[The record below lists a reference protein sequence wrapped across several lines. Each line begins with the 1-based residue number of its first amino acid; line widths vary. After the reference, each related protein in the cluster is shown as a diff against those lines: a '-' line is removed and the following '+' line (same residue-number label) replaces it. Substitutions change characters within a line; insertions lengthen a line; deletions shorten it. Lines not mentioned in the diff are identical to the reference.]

1 MSVTLRRLRGAE
13 AAAPRAQRVPTAAV
27 GGLAFAAMFAA
38 VLRAVP
44 DDDHTTKPDLRAI
57 RAATVAGLGE
67 DDYDH
72 PDPAGHRPGWRHF
85 VEILLEDLD
94 AAHAHD
100 PAARNRIEVALAYS
114 GVHALWV
121 HRLSHRLWHLRLRLA
136 ARLLS
141 QFARWATGI
150 EIHPG
155 AVIGRRLF
163 IDHGMGV
170 VIGQTTQIGD
180 DCILFQGST
189 LGGRSMTRGKRH
201 PTLGNRVMI
210 GAGAR
215 VLGPITL
222 GDDVQVGAN
231 AVVVHDVPAG
241 GVAIGIPAH
250 VRIPHAAPAEREKLQ
265 DPALIADYAI

>member
-1 MSVTLRRLRGAE
+1 MASLS
-13 AAAPRAQRVPTAAV
+13 
-27 GGLAFAAMFAA
+27 
-38 VLRAVP
+38 AVP
-44 DDDHTTKPDLRAI
+44 DSPDRSLPAAGRPDLRAV
-57 RAATVAGLGE
+57 RAATTAGLDV

-72 PDPAGHRPGWRHF
+72 PDPVGHVPGWRHF
-85 VEILLEDLD
+85 AMILLEDLD

-121 HRLSHRLWHLRLRLA
+121 HRLSHRLWHMNLKLV

-155 AVIGRRLF
+155 AVIGRRVF

-170 VIGQTTQIGD
+170 VIGQTSVVGD

-231 AVVVHDVPAG
+231 AVVVHDVPDG
-241 GVAIGIPAH
+241 GIAIGIPAH
-250 VRIPHAAPAEREKLQ
+250 VRIPTAPPAARAKLE
-265 DPALIADYAI
+265 DPTLIEDYSI

>member
-1 MSVTLRRLRGAE
+1 MVALS
-13 AAAPRAQRVPTAAV
+13 
-27 GGLAFAAMFAA
+27 
-38 VLRAVP
+38 AVP
-44 DDDHTTKPDLRAI
+44 DSGESPHLDLRAI
-57 RAATVAGLGE
+57 RAATVADLGV

-72 PDPAGHRPGWRHF
+72 PDPYRPGWRHF
-85 VEILLEDLD
+85 VQILLEDLD

-100 PAARNRIEVALAYS
+100 PAARNRLEVALAYS
-114 GVHALWV
+114 GVHALWA
-121 HRLSHRLWHLRLRLA
+121 HRLSHRLWQLRLRLL
-136 ARLLS
+136 ARLVS

-155 AVIGRRLF
+155 AVIGRRVF

-170 VIGQTTQIGD
+170 VIGQTAEVGD

-231 AVVVHDVPAG
+231 AVVVRDVPAG

-250 VRIPHAAPAEREKLQ
+250 IRFPTGPTADREKLQ
-265 DPALIADYAI
+265 DPALIDDYSI